1 MEKSGDNLAAAVR
14 DLLAS
19 MTASMRSLRASVEDS
34 KSILWEVVV
43 WRPQVDTALQ
53 DMRGNLNTLRQQ
65 LGRVALNPILG
76 VDPATL
82 RATGA
87 STLALPGE
95 IPLSGFSDGGRGPVG
110 HGVHPQQWRVSE
122 GDPTLTAPP
131 AMGTCSDSDLRMYQ
145 GDGLGF
151 WIPCSVS

>member
-1 MEKSGDNLAAAVR
+1 
-14 DLLAS
+14 
-19 MTASMRSLRASVEDS
+19 
-34 KSILWEVVV
+34 V

-76 VDPATL
+76 V
-82 RATGA
+82 
-87 STLALPGE
+87 
-95 IPLSGFSDGGRGPVG
+95 
-110 HGVHPQQWRVSE
+110 HPQQWRVSE
-122 GDPTLTAPP
+122 GDPTLMAPS

-151 WIPCSVS
+151 GFHGGLDTMLRVLNSISRCSLESGQSRGRGSVSHTSGCSECHRRHGWTRPPCTSLGTPNCGSRTATSISCTLLGQRCVE